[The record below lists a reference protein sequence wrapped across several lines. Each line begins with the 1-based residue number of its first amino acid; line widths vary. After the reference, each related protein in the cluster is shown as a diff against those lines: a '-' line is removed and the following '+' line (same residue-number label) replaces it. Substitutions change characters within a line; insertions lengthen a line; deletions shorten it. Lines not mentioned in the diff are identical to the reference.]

1 MISTIVWSSAHYP
14 HQYCCIWMT
23 KQQKMCLGGLAAAPG
38 AMQEEELQVDDGRV
52 RKVLVTSGYHSTLKY
67 GSCMCCSNDRRVG

>member
-1 MISTIVWSSAHYP
+1 
-14 HQYCCIWMT
+14 
-23 KQQKMCLGGLAAAPG
+23 MCLGGLAAAPG